1 MPRRLD
7 FWFDYTCPYA
17 YLAST
22 QVESLAR
29 RTGDELRWRPMLLGG
44 VFRANA
50 TPQRLFATLSPQKA
64 KHNAD
69 DLERWS
75 REFDAP
81 LRMPPGHPMR
91 SVEALRA
98 TLATGCDPAVIHGFF
113 RAYWVDNREISDPA
127 TMRDVL
133 SAAGHDAD
141 AVLAALSG
149 DALRDALRRETDQAV
164 ALGIFGAPAYVIDGA
179 ALYWGQDRAH
189 FVEGLTP
196 EQYFG
201 RCVEAHGAPF
211 PAAARPTPAGRGQGS
226 NVRMTI
232 ATPSG
237 HGALPPPRGGR
248 ARGSGEGGPVCF
260 DASPYLSPSTKEPSM
275 AHTLEIY
282 WDFSSPFAYLGAT
295 QAKALAERTG
305 ATLVWRPML
314 LGGLFKSIGQ
324 ELVPLNTWSDAKRRY
339 YFDDMNRWAEFWGV
353 PLSFPAVFPVNSIKA
368 LRAYIALPE
377 ARRDAFRDAVFRAYW
392 AEGRDI
398 GDEAVLSEY
407 LGDDA
412 AQVLA
417 RTNDPEVKKALV
429 DATKHAESAGVFG
442 APTWV
447 VDGTELY
454 WGQDRIPLVERALR
468 R

>member
-22 QVESLAR
+22 RVEALAR
-29 RTGDELRWRPMLLGG
+29 RTGDELHWRPMLLGG

-50 TPQRLFATLSPQKA
+50 TPQKLFATLSPQKA

-69 DLERWS
+69 DLDRWS
-75 REFDAP
+75 RELDAP
-81 LRMPPGHPMR
+81 LVMPPGHPMR

-98 TLATGCDPAVIHGFF
+98 TLATGCDPAVIHGFY

-133 SAAGHDAD
+133 TTAGHDAD
-141 AVLAALSG
+141 AILPTLGG
-149 DALRDALRRETDQAV
+149 DALRDALRAETEQAV

-179 ALYWGQDRAH
+179 TLYWGQDREH

-196 EQYFG
+196 
-201 RCVEAHGAPF
+201 
-211 PAAARPTPAGRGQGS
+211 GQ
-226 NVRMTI
+226 
-232 ATPSG
+232 
-237 HGALPPPRGGR
+237 
-248 ARGSGEGGPVCF
+248 
-260 DASPYLSPSTKEPSM
+260 YLSQPSRNTAM

-324 ELVPLNTWSDAKRRY
+324 ESVPLNTWSDAKRRY
-339 YFDDMNRWAEFWGV
+339 YLQDMKHWAEFWGV
-353 PLSFPAVFPVNSIKA
+353 PLHFPAIFPVNSIKA
-368 LRAYIALPE
+368 LRAYLALPE
-377 ARRDAFRDAVFRAYW
+377 ERRDALRDAVFRSYS

-407 LGDDA
+407 LGHDA

-429 DATKHAESAGVFG
+429 DATKHAESVGVFG

-447 VDGTELY
+447 VDGTELF

>member
-22 QVESLAR
+22 QVEALAR
-29 RTGDELRWRPMLLGG
+29 RTGDELHWRPMLLGG

-50 TPQRLFATLSPQKA
+50 TPQKLFATLSPQKA

-69 DLERWS
+69 DLDRWS

-133 SAAGHDAD
+133 AAAGRDPD
-141 AVLAALSG
+141 AVLPLVAG
-149 DALRDALRRETDQAV
+149 DALRDALKSETDQAV

-179 ALYWGQDRAH
+179 ALYWGQDRSH
-189 FVEGLTP
+189 FVEGLSP
-196 EQYFG
+196 E
-201 RCVEAHGAPF
+201 R
-211 PAAARPTPAGRGQGS
+211 
-226 NVRMTI
+226 
-232 ATPSG
+232 
-237 HGALPPPRGGR
+237 
-248 ARGSGEGGPVCF
+248 
-260 DASPYLSPSTKEPSM
+260 YLSHPIKEPSM

-295 QAKALAERTG
+295 QAKALADRTG

-339 YFDDMNRWAEFWGV
+339 YFEDMNRWAEFWGV
-353 PLSFPAVFPVNSIKA
+353 PLNFPSVFPVNSIKA

-412 AQVLA
+412 AEVLA

-429 DATKHAESAGVFG
+429 DATKHAESVGVFG

-454 WGQDRIPLVERALR
+454 WGQDRIPLVERALLR
-468 R
+468 

>member
-22 QVESLAR
+22 RVEALAR
-29 RTGDELRWRPMLLGG
+29 RTGDELHWRPMLLGG

-50 TPQRLFATLSPQKA
+50 TPQKLFATLSPQKA

-69 DLERWS
+69 DLDRWS
-75 REFDAP
+75 RELDAP
-81 LRMPPGHPMR
+81 LVMPPAHPMR

-98 TLATGCDPAVIHGFF
+98 TLATGCDPAVIHGFY

-133 SAAGHDAD
+133 TAAGHDAD
-141 AVLAALSG
+141 AILPTLGG
-149 DALRDALRRETDQAV
+149 DALRDALRAETEQAV

-179 ALYWGQDRAH
+179 TLYWGQDREH

-196 EQYFG
+196 GQYL
-201 RCVEAHGAPF
+201 AQ
-211 PAAARPTPAGRGQGS
+211 PTRNTA
-226 NVRMTI
+226 
-232 ATPSG
+232 
-237 HGALPPPRGGR
+237 
-248 ARGSGEGGPVCF
+248 
-260 DASPYLSPSTKEPSM
+260 M

-324 ELVPLNTWSDAKRRY
+324 EPVPLNTWSDAKRRY
-339 YFDDMNRWAEFWGV
+339 YLQDMKHWAEFWGV
-353 PLSFPAVFPVNSIKA
+353 PLEFPAIFPVNSIKA
-368 LRAYIALPE
+368 LRAWLALPE
-377 ARRDAFRDAVFRAYW
+377 ERRDAFRDAVFRAYW

-407 LGDDA
+407 LGHDA

-429 DATKHAESAGVFG
+429 DATKHAESIGVFG

-447 VDGTELY
+447 VDGTELF

>member
-29 RTGDELRWRPMLLGG
+29 RTGDELHWRPMLLGG

-50 TPQRLFATLSPQKA
+50 TPQKLFATLSPQKA

-133 SAAGHDAD
+133 TAAGHDAD
-141 AVLAALSG
+141 AVLPRVAG
-149 DALRDALRRETDQAV
+149 EALRDALRRETEQAV

-196 EQYFG
+196 E
-201 RCVEAHGAPF
+201 R
-211 PAAARPTPAGRGQGS
+211 
-226 NVRMTI
+226 
-232 ATPSG
+232 
-237 HGALPPPRGGR
+237 
-248 ARGSGEGGPVCF
+248 
-260 DASPYLSPSTKEPSM
+260 YLSQPTKEPSM

-339 YFDDMNRWAEFWGV
+339 YFEDMNRWAEFWGV
-353 PLSFPAVFPVNSIKA
+353 PLNFPAVFPVNSIKA

-377 ARRDAFRDAVFRAYW
+377 ERRDAFRDAVFRAYW

>member
-50 TPQRLFATLSPQKA
+50 TPQKLFATLSPQKA

-69 DLERWS
+69 DLKRWS

-133 SAAGHDAD
+133 AAAGHDAD
-141 AVLAALSG
+141 AVLATLSG

-196 EQYFG
+196 E
-201 RCVEAHGAPF
+201 R
-211 PAAARPTPAGRGQGS
+211 
-226 NVRMTI
+226 
-232 ATPSG
+232 
-237 HGALPPPRGGR
+237 
-248 ARGSGEGGPVCF
+248 
-260 DASPYLSPSTKEPSM
+260 YLSPSTKEPSM

-353 PLSFPAVFPVNSIKA
+353 PLSFPAIFPVNSIKA

>member
-50 TPQRLFATLSPQKA
+50 TPQKLFATLSPQKA

-75 REFDAP
+75 LEFDAP

-133 SAAGHDAD
+133 AAAGHDAD
-141 AVLAALSG
+141 AVLSALSG
-149 DALRDALRRETDQAV
+149 DALRDALRSETDQAV

-189 FVEGLTP
+189 FVEGLTL
-196 EQYFG
+196 E
-201 RCVEAHGAPF
+201 R
-211 PAAARPTPAGRGQGS
+211 
-226 NVRMTI
+226 
-232 ATPSG
+232 
-237 HGALPPPRGGR
+237 
-248 ARGSGEGGPVCF
+248 
-260 DASPYLSPSTKEPSM
+260 YLSPSNKEPSM

-339 YFDDMNRWAEFWGV
+339 YFEDMNRWAEFWGV
-353 PLSFPAVFPVNSIKA
+353 PLNFPAVFPVNSIKA

-377 ARRDAFRDAVFRAYW
+377 ERRDAFRDAVFRAYW
-392 AEGRDI
+392 SEGRDI

-429 DATKHAESAGVFG
+429 DATKHAESVGVFG

>member
-22 QVESLAR
+22 RVEALAR
-29 RTGDELRWRPMLLGG
+29 RTGDELHWRPMLLGG

-81 LRMPPGHPMR
+81 LVMPAGHPMR

-98 TLATGCDPAVIHGFF
+98 TLATGCDPAVIHGFY
-113 RAYWVDNREISDPA
+113 RSYWVDNREISDPA
-127 TMRDVL
+127 TVRDVL
-133 SAAGHDAD
+133 TAAGHDAD
-141 AVLAALSG
+141 AVLPTLGS
-149 DALRDALRRETDQAV
+149 DALRDALRAETDRAV
-164 ALGIFGAPAYVIDGA
+164 ALGVFGAPAYVIDGA
-179 ALYWGQDRAH
+179 TLYWGQDRAH

-196 EQYFG
+196 VQYL
-201 RCVEAHGAPF
+201 AQ
-211 PAAARPTPAGRGQGS
+211 PTR
-226 NVRMTI
+226 N
-232 ATPSG
+232 
-237 HGALPPPRGGR
+237 
-248 ARGSGEGGPVCF
+248 
-260 DASPYLSPSTKEPSM
+260 PSM

-282 WDFSSPFAYLGAT
+282 WDFSSPYAYLGST

-305 ATLVWRPML
+305 TRLVWRPML

-339 YFDDMNRWAEFWGV
+339 YLQDMKDWAEFWGV
-353 PLSFPAVFPVNSIKA
+353 PLEFPSVFPVNSIRA
-368 LRAYIALPE
+368 LRAYLALPE
-377 ARRDAFRDAVFRAYW
+377 ERREAFREAVFRAYW
-392 AEGRDI
+392 AEGKDI
-398 GDEAVLSEY
+398 SDEAVLSEY
-407 LGDDA
+407 LGSDA

-429 DATKHAESAGVFG
+429 DATKLAESAGVFG

-447 VDGTELY
+447 VDGTELF